1 MKHLNMRIVS
11 LKSHWKPLSFDFS
24 RIICRVR
31 SDSTWTGITE
41 QGLWSHV
48 PGADLCAKEGRV
60 CIHAVKQCSGAS
72 AWLKHSWWGAAKPGM
87 GWVPHIP
94 TAFPGGG
101 CSLCCVVHRC
111 GCSQPSTTTLVLLLN
126 LLGCSDSCLFHAEE
140 QPRNLNTGLL
150 PWVDLQTIFVTL
162 LWVHDREV
170 LYDRTSCIIARSHM
184 MADGRILFSYEFV
197 KVNKKA
203 QLIPT

>member
-31 SDSTWTGITE
+31 NDSIRAGITE

-72 AWLKHSWWGAAKPGM
+72 AWLKHSWWGAAKPEDG
-87 GWVPHIP
+87 VSPTHPH
-94 TAFPGGG
+94 
-101 CSLCCVVHRC
+101 
-111 GCSQPSTTTLVLLLN
+111 
-126 LLGCSDSCLFHAEE
+126 CL
-140 QPRNLNTGLL
+140 PRRGLL
-150 PWVDLQTIFVTL
+150 P
-162 LWVHDREV
+162 V
-170 LYDRTSCIIARSHM
+170 LCRAQVWLFPAFHHHVSSAAKPVGPFRQVLVPCWRATKKFKHGTSAMSRPSGHLRNSSLS
-184 MADGRILFSYEFV
+184 AW
-197 KVNKKA
+197 
-203 QLIPT
+203 